1 MNKTT
6 FMAKPGQVER
16 KWYVVDA
23 TDVPLG
29 RLSAVVASVLRGK
42 NKPTFTPHTDTGD
55 FVIVINAEKVKL
67 TGKKK
72 QLIRSTT
79 HSNHPGGLK
88 QISAGELRSKNAVRL
103 IEKSVKGMLPHNT
116 LGRAQGMKLK
126 VFVGLSTLTLHNNQK
141 FLIFQDLS
149 KERNNKVCHKHN
161 MQVLDVVKTLLHAFA
176 LFQELVKSLLTKK
189 DVEEYI
195 HTLTFVLLSTNHLQL
210 LQL

>member
-23 TDVPLG
+23 ADVPLG

-42 NKPTFTPHTDTGD
+42 NKP
-55 FVIVINAEKVKL
+55 
-67 TGKKK
+67 
-72 QLIRSTT
+72 
-79 HSNHPGGLK
+79 LK

-126 VFVGLSTLTLHNNQK
+126 VFVGGEHTHAAQ
-141 FLIFQDLS
+141 QP
-149 KERNNKVCHKHN
+149 E
-161 MQVLDVVKTLLHAFA
+161 VLDISGL
-176 LFQELVKSLLTKK
+176 
-189 DVEEYI
+189 I
-195 HTLTFVLLSTNHLQL
+195 
-210 LQL
+210 